1 MEGLLA
7 TFGQPGVS
15 LERVSRCFKL
25 LKVVETTVGLQVF
38 SDHFGLRFF
47 QVSNFVP
54 NFLLWTFSSV
64 GKFRKF
70 RKASKKCD
78 FLSTKA
84 IWRTFKQLSETF
96 TSKKNIKTKIYIST
110 DSPSLSSQKKNH
122 PLKLFFTKKNT
133 SFWGLFLEKVSS
145 VGSAHPSP
153 KFQKPRG
160 KGLSTNG
167 SLSLFPFMGT
177 NLMRC
182 GYQSTTTQDLRGFTS
197 KFLERIFNALETAF
211 FEHTKFLGKTQHKH
225 TKTQNTTIKL
235 L

>member
-70 RKASKKCD
+70 RKASKKCN

-110 DSPSLSSQKKNH
+110 DSPSLSSQKKKS
-122 PLKLFFTKKNT
+122 PLKVVFHQKKHILL
-133 SFWGLFLEKVSS
+133 G
-145 VGSAHPSP
+145 P
-153 KFQKPRG
+153 
-160 KGLSTNG
+160 
-167 SLSLFPFMGT
+167 
-177 NLMRC
+177 
-182 GYQSTTTQDLRGFTS
+182 
-197 KFLERIFNALETAF
+197 
-211 FEHTKFLGKTQHKH
+211 FLGKGFRCWLSSSLPKIPETEGQRSLDKWVSLPVSVHGNELDAVWLPKH
-225 TKTQNTTIKL
+225 HHSRFERLHLQVFGENFQCTGNCIF
-235 L
+235 